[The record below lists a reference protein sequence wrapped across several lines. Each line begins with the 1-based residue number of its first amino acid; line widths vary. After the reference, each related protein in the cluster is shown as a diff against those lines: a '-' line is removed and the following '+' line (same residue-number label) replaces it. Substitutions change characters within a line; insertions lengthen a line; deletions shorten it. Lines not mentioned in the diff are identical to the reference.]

1 MSITV
6 DFSRLPEV
14 INPGF
19 YPLLFDNSRYLILVG
34 GGGSGKSV
42 FASQKVIYRCM
53 TEPGHRILVVRK
65 VMNTLRDSV
74 FAELVNTIDRWGMR
88 DLWNVPKGRSSDLYL
103 RCKNGSEILFA
114 GLDDVEKLK
123 SIARITGIWI
133 EEASELDQS
142 DYRQLDIRL
151 RGQSRYPKQMIITFN
166 PIYKGH
172 WLEEEFL
179 NVDWSPKKDDCT
191 THHSTYKDNLFLD
204 DESKA
209 VLEAFRDTDEYYYMV
224 YCLGEWG
231 VLGKTIFPKQIVTE
245 RISFLRSHAPLK
257 EGYFAFKMDIADKIL
272 DETIRWIDEPGGYIR
287 LYQEPVPYHPYVIG
301 GDTAGDGSDFFVGYA
316 IDNATDRDVAVLHHE
331 FDEHLYAHQMYCLGR
346 YYNSAMLSIETNYS
360 TFPVKELERLG
371 YYNQFRRDRIDKIS
385 HEVEHRHG
393 FWTDKLTRPVA
404 IAGLV
409 KEVTD
414 HINHFW
420 DIPALEEM
428 LTFVRNEKGKAT
440 AQEGK
445 HDDLIMARAIARY
458 SSWQQIVEVRAPKG
472 ETPLIRSHKDK
483 IAKQL
488 QPGRRRAVF

>member
-19 YPLLFDNSRYLILVG
+19 YPLLFDNSRYLVLVG

-53 TEPGHRILVVRK
+53 TEPGHRILVARK

-133 EEASELDQS
+133 EEASELDQT

-179 NVDWSPKKDDCT
+179 NVDWSPKKADCT

-224 YCLGEWG
+224 YCLNLYRGSINSPNS
-231 VLGKTIFPKQIVTE
+231 VN
-245 RISFLRSHAPLK
+245 PLT
-257 EGYFAFKMDIADKIL
+257 Y
-272 DETIRWIDEPGGYIR
+272 
-287 LYQEPVPYHPYVIG
+287 
-301 GDTAGDGSDFFVGYA
+301 
-316 IDNATDRDVAVLHHE
+316 
-331 FDEHLYAHQMYCLGR
+331 
-346 YYNSAMLSIETNYS
+346 
-360 TFPVKELERLG
+360 
-371 YYNQFRRDRIDKIS
+371 
-385 HEVEHRHG
+385 
-393 FWTDKLTRPVA
+393 VA
-404 IAGLV
+404 IA
-409 KEVTD
+409 
-414 HINHFW
+414 
-420 DIPALEEM
+420 A
-428 LTFVRNEKGKAT
+428 
-440 AQEGK
+440 
-445 HDDLIMARAIARY
+445 
-458 SSWQQIVEVRAPKG
+458 
-472 ETPLIRSHKDK
+472 
-483 IAKQL
+483 
-488 QPGRRRAVF
+488 